1 MSDREFAAY
10 IEGSLPAISSE
21 PVARLVLQIKT
32 RGHFIVAEAAEM
44 AEQLNQNR
52 HPRPMYRC
60 TLGRFIF
67 VVTALIFP
75 AAAGC
80 QNLPSLDVLL
90 GRLDAYAKQYQAALP
105 SLSCDEQITS
115 QALNK
120 KGKVTTEVKAQSTLR
135 EVRTENPYAP
145 FHEERDFK
153 SINGHRPGRT
163 SPMPYFVEGGFASL
177 VGFKR
182 WEQRECFDYV
192 LTSGDSS
199 QTVLLIMTLKR
210 KFTTPSCARLPA
222 GFHRIII
229 ADPETGRIVHTER
242 TIAPEA
248 AAADVGVY
256 FGAIDYQ
263 PQKIGEQEFW
273 LPSHFYSHDATG
285 TGRMSATYSNCH
297 RYLGELKILPSVPS
311 PLAGQGPR

>member
-1 MSDREFAAY
+1 MAASRPGSCGKVYFVNGGAGNLSIKPMKPFFALA
-10 IEGSLPAISSE
+10 
-21 PVARLVLQIKT
+21 
-32 RGHFIVAEAAEM
+32 
-44 AEQLNQNR
+44 
-52 HPRPMYRC
+52 
-60 TLGRFIF
+60 
-67 VVTALIFP
+67 ALIFP

-105 SLSCDEQITS
+105 SLTCDEQITS
-115 QALNK
+115 QALNR
-120 KGKVTTEVKAQSTLR
+120 KGKVTSEVKAQSTLR
-135 EVRTENPYAP
+135 EVRTENPYDP

-153 SINGHRPGRT
+153 SVNGRRPSRT
-163 SPMPYFVEGGFASL
+163 PQMPYFVEGGFASL

-192 LTSGDSS
+192 LSSGDSG
-199 QTVLLIMTLKR
+199 QTVLLNMTLKA
-210 KFTTPSCARLPA
+210 KFSTPSCARLPA
-222 GFHRIII
+222 GFRRIIL
-229 ADPETGRIVHTER
+229 ADPETGRILHTER

-273 LPSHFYSHDATG
+273 LPSHFYSHDATNR
-285 TGRMSATYSNCH
+285 GRMSATYSNCH
-297 RYLGELKILPSVPS
+297 RYAGELKILPSVFS